1 MAVEQRP
8 NPKAGSGGPGAPAGP
23 TGAESLQRTS
33 NFLQEMIVELK
44 KTTWPSK
51 HEAWRLTAVVIAVI
65 AALGVYM
72 GTLDFL
78 LTKLVD
84 KFSLLAK

>member
-8 NPKAGSGGPGAPAGP
+8 NPKAGSGGPVGP
-23 TGAESLQRTS
+23 TGAESLQRTTS
-33 NFLQEMIVELK
+33 FLQETMVELK
-44 KTTWPSK
+44 KTTWPTK
-51 HEAWRLTAVVIAVI
+51 QEAWRLTAVVMGVI
-65 AALGVYM
+65 TALGFYM

-84 KFSLLAK
+84 KFSLIK

>member
-8 NPKAGSGGPGAPAGP
+8 NPKAGSGGPVGPAGS
-23 TGAESLQRTS
+23 ENLQRTT
-33 NFLQEMIVELK
+33 NFLQETLVELK
-44 KTTWPSK
+44 KTTWPTK
-51 HEAWRLTAVVIAVI
+51 QEAWRLTAVVIGVI
-65 AALGVYM
+65 TALGFYM

-84 KFSLLAK
+84 KFSLIK

>member
-1 MAVEQRP
+1 MAME
-8 NPKAGSGGPGAPAGP
+8 KAGNSGPGAPGGP
-23 TGAESLQRTS
+23 TGAETLKNTT

-44 KTTWPSK
+44 KTTWPTK
-51 HEAWRLTAVVIAVI
+51 QEAWRLTAVVIGVI
-65 AALGVYM
+65 TVLGFYM

-78 LTKLVD
+78 LTKIVD

>member
-8 NPKAGSGGPGAPAGP
+8 NPGGPVGP
-23 TGAESLQRTS
+23 TGAESLQRTT
-33 NFLQEMIVELK
+33 NFLQETIVELK

-51 HEAWRLTAVVIAVI
+51 KEAWRLTAVVIGVI
-65 AALGVYM
+65 TALGIYM

-84 KFSLLAK
+84 HFSILPK

>member
-1 MAVEQRP
+1 MAME
-8 NPKAGSGGPGAPAGP
+8 KAGNSGTGGPVGP
-23 TGAESLQRTS
+23 TGAESLKNTT
-33 NFLQEMIVELK
+33 NFLQETMTELK

-51 HEAWRLTAVVIAVI
+51 QEAWRLTAVVIGVI

-72 GTLDFL
+72 GTLDFV

-84 KFSLLAK
+84 KFSLIK

>member
-1 MAVEQRP
+1 MAME
-8 NPKAGSGGPGAPAGP
+8 KAGNSGPGSPVGP
-23 TGAESLQRTS
+23 TGAESLKNTT
-33 NFLQEMIVELK
+33 NFLQETIVELK

-51 HEAWRLTAVVIAVI
+51 QEAWRLTAVVIGVI
-65 AALGVYM
+65 TALGIYM

-78 LTKLVD
+78 LTKIVD